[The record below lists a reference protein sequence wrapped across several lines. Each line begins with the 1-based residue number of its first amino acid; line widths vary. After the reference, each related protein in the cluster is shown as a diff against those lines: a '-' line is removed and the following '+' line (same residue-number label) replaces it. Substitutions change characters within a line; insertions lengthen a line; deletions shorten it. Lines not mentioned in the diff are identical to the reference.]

1 MVFWIFKES
10 FQINTLL
17 WLLPILA
24 VWKIKKA
31 EEYRSS
37 AKHFIACFFQKNRF
51 SSLSNPCGI
60 RHDTVSDMICFFI
73 STLIAMIRQDA
84 SPVVLDP
91 HVCELIAGKSAGT
104 KCLSE
109 AVTEIDRRAFIVDD
123 MPTISFPTFWTCLG
137 RILPEK
143 CHDYVRSLFA
153 EIPLEQYGEGLVVPG
168 FVNKLFRI
176 HNCRSDSGAC
186 CSFCP
191 SHPSGSD

>member
-1 MVFWIFKES
+1 MLFWIFKES

-24 VWKIKKA
+24 VWKIKKRKSITLPPNTLLPVFSRNTA
-31 EEYRSS
+31 S
-37 AKHFIACFFQKNRF
+37 AAFQI
-51 SSLSNPCGI
+51 LA
-60 RHDTVSDMICFFI
+60 VSDMICFFI

-109 AVTEIDRRAFIVDD
+109 AVTEIDCRAFIVDD

-143 CHDYVRSLFA
+143 CHDYARSLFA